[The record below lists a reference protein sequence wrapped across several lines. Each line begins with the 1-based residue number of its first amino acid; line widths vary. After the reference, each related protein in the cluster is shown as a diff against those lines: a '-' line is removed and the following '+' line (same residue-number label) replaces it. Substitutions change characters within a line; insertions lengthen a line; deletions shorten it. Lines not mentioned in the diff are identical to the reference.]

1 MSKLWELESAL
12 TESQGIT
19 RDAKYIDTLDIQSKL
34 ANLAEKHGLAEE
46 MDEEVEHHIQCDTI
60 EECFDRVMQTSV
72 SRFGEVLVMSVV
84 EQLWNEYCYESRH

>member
-34 ANLAEKHGLAEE
+34 ANLAEQHGLAEE
-46 MDEEVEHHIQCDTI
+46 MDEALDNVRVQLNKLQSAIFECEEVFNDAVR
-60 EECFDRVMQTSV
+60 EEWLN
-72 SRFGEVLVMSVV
+72 GE
-84 EQLWNEYCYESRH
+84 EDGD

>member
-34 ANLAEKHGLAEE
+34 ANLAEKHDLVEE
-46 MDEEVEHHIQCDTI
+46 MDEALDNVRVHLNKLQSAIFECEEVFNDAVR
-60 EECFDRVMQTSV
+60 EEWLN
-72 SRFGEVLVMSVV
+72 GE
-84 EQLWNEYCYESRH
+84 EDGD

>member
-46 MDEEVEHHIQCDTI
+46 MD
-60 EECFDRVMQTSV
+60 
-72 SRFGEVLVMSVV
+72 
-84 EQLWNEYCYESRH
+84 